1 MLIAA
6 LLAIQPA
13 VLSALSWAT
22 VPLEPAAAAEP
33 ISTQGVGALIG
44 GIISY
49 SRWPTQPRPV
59 RLCLA
64 GSTRYALRMS
74 DAQRAAGQS
83 ILIRSIGIAGSPADC
98 DVLYLG
104 AMRDPAR
111 GRLLAATRG
120 KPIVSII
127 EDDLH
132 CQSGAMFCLLPGR
145 STFKLNLDAVS
156 RSEVHIDPRVLRIA
170 SGEERG

>member
-1 MLIAA
+1 MLIGA
-6 LLAIQPA
+6 LLAFQP
-13 VLSALSWAT
+13 VLLPALSRAAL
-22 VPLEPAAAAEP
+22 PLEPAAAVEP
-33 ISTQGVGALIG
+33 VGTQDVGALVG

-64 GSTRYALRMS
+64 GATRYALRMS
-74 DAQRAAGQS
+74 DAQRSAGQS
-83 ILIRSIGIAGSPADC
+83 ILIRSIAATASPADC

-104 AMRDPAR
+104 TMRVAAR
-111 GRLLAATRG
+111 ERLLAATRG
-120 KPIVSII
+120 QPIVSIV

-132 CQSGAMFCLLPGR
+132 CRGGAMFCLVPSR

-156 RSEVHIDPRVLRIA
+156 RSGVHIDPRVLRIA